1 MLAAPPTCPRPPA
14 LGRLCRA
21 GPAQSGAGRTVPGP
35 CAGVSRAR
43 GWHAP
48 PHPARRPRPHPPT
61 PGATPSGRGGGGA
74 PDEADADPPSTSD
87 PNDGDESPPLTIPA
101 VGSWRD
107 VRAALIAGE
116 AAAAGEAAGPD
127 GDVWSARFTPENV
140 HLLQTQDRALAR
152 EALWAH
158 ATGAPEPG
166 GLLIASPD
174 APTLLGDDRAWQLVV
189 LVTAHAPGS
198 GSTGLILNRPAAA
211 QLDDL
216 LGWGL
221 NLGGGG
227 DGGRSGDDRADP
239 PSSPPPDL
247 AARLGPA
254 PVYLG
259 GYFPPT
265 RIARQPVTL
274 LHGCATLPGAVELA
288 PGAGLF
294 TGDAAAV
301 GAAVA
306 AGDLPLTGLRVFAG
320 ALTWPPGALEAEVEG
335 GAWIPAAASRAL
347 ALKPCLGLPV
357 PLWVEALTLMGG
369 EWAGVARRGRPR
381 R

>member
-1 MLAAPPTCPRPPA
+1 MLASPPTSPRRLA
-14 LGRLCRA
+14 LGGHLKTAACQRA
-21 GPAQSGAGRTVPGP
+21 AFCPTSGRSLA
-35 CAGVSRAR
+35 RAR
-43 GWHAP
+43 LSNTASPVGR
-48 PHPARRPRPHPPT
+48 ARPTPLAAAT
-61 PGATPSGRGGGGA
+61 PGAGDA
-74 PDEADADPPSTSD
+74 PGDDPPTTSSSSSD
-87 PNDGDESPPLTIPA
+87 SDDPPLTIPA

-116 AAAAGEAAGPD
+116 AAAAGEATGPD

-174 APTLLGDDRAWQLVV
+174 APDLLGDDRAWQLVV
-189 LVTAHAPGS
+189 LVTAHDPVNGS
-198 GSTGLILNRPAAA
+198 SGLILNRPATAV
-211 QLDDL
+211 LGDL

-227 DGGRSGDDRADP
+227 GVPGEGGKGGEPGEQAP
-239 PSSPPPDL
+239 GPDL
-247 AARLGPA
+247 EGLLGPA

-259 GYFPPT
+259 GYFPPA

-274 LHGCATLPGAVELA
+274 LHGVPDLPGAVELA
-288 PGAGLF
+288 PGSGLF
-294 TGDAAAV
+294 TGGAAAV

-306 AGDLPLTGLRVFAG
+306 TGDLPLTGLRVFAG
-320 ALTWPPGALEAEVEG
+320 ALTWPPGVLAAECAG

-369 EWAGVARRGRPR
+369 EFAGVARRFF
-381 R
+381 

>member
-1 MLAAPPTCPRPPA
+1 MLAAPPSSPRPFALGRQLKLPVSHPVTCAAALGHRPARARPTKLASPLGARLRPPA
-14 LGRLCRA
+14 A
-21 GPAQSGAGRTVPGP
+21 
-35 CAGVSRAR
+35 
-43 GWHAP
+43 
-48 PHPARRPRPHPPT
+48 T
-61 PGATPSGRGGGGA
+61 PGGSGA
-74 PDEADADPPSTSD
+74 PDDADDPPTTSSSSSD
-87 PNDGDESPPLTIPA
+87 DDPPLTIPA

-116 AAAAGEAAGPD
+116 AAAAGEAPGPD

-158 ATGAPEPG
+158 ATGSPEPG

-174 APTLLGDDRAWQLVV
+174 APDLLGDDRAWQLVV
-189 LVTAHAPGS
+189 LVTAHDPRTGS
-198 GSTGLILNRPAAA
+198 AGLILNRPAAA
-211 QLDDL
+211 VLGDL

-227 DGGRSGDDRADP
+227 GLMEAEGRGGGGAAARPPP
-239 PSSPPPDL
+239 PSSTDL
-247 AARLGPA
+247 GALLGPA

-259 GYFPPT
+259 GYFPPA

-274 LHGCATLPGAVELA
+274 LHGTPDLQGAVELA

-294 TGDAAAV
+294 TGGAAAV

-306 AGDLPLTGLRVFAG
+306 SGDLPLTGLRVFAG
-320 ALTWPPGALEAEVEG
+320 ALTWPPGALGAEVDA

-369 EWAGVARRGRPR
+369 EWAGVARRGRGPQR
-381 R
+381 